1 MQAYTI
7 DKLLDMEPMDFMKW
21 AIKEFHLEIPTNIE
35 DIDDA
40 SLVGELL
47 AKSSNQYSYLCEL
60 QGMFKILARDAGRKG
75 DKKLKED
82 IIDKNTLIDEVGKG
96 LKQQYQTLSR
106 MITVRYMNLEESKMS
121 DSRSFNNN
129 DIPKNKSSNYVQQ
142 NIKSFEN
149 EEMNID
155 NNLQPISN
163 YNSPIINQS
172 QNINQINE
180 NNTIPTSS
188 NEPFKSIYDE
198 VPF

>member
-1 MQAYTI
+1 
-7 DKLLDMEPMDFMKW
+7 
-21 AIKEFHLEIPTNIE
+21 
-35 DIDDA
+35 
-40 SLVGELL
+40 
-47 AKSSNQYSYLCEL
+47 
-60 QGMFKILARDAGRKG
+60 
-75 DKKLKED
+75 
-82 IIDKNTLIDEVGKG
+82 
-96 LKQQYQTLSR
+96 

-172 QNINQINE
+172 QNTNQINE
-180 NNTIPTSS
+180 NNTIPNSS

>member
-1 MQAYTI
+1 MQAYTV
-7 DKLLDMEPMDFMKW
+7 DKLLDMDPMDFMKW
-21 AIKEFHLEIPTNIE
+21 AINEFHLEIPTDIE
-35 DIDDA
+35 AIDNA

-96 LKQQYQTLSR
+96 IKQQYQTLSR
-106 MITVRYMNLEESKMS
+106 MITVRYMDLEESKMS
-121 DSRSFNNN
+121 DSRSFNENN
-129 DIPKNKSSNYVQQ
+129 NSNYVQQ
-142 NIKSFEN
+142 NINSYEN

-155 NNLQPISN
+155 NNLQPLPN
-163 YNSPIINQS
+163 YNSTIVNQE
-172 QNINQINE
+172 QVLPQIEPE
-180 NNTIPTSS
+180 NMIQVPQQET
-188 NEPFKSIYDE
+188 FKSIYDE

>member
-1 MQAYTI
+1 M
-7 DKLLDMEPMDFMKW
+7 
-21 AIKEFHLEIPTNIE
+21 H
-35 DIDDA
+35 
-40 SLVGELL
+40 
-47 AKSSNQYSYLCEL
+47 
-60 QGMFKILARDAGRKG
+60 GRKG

-149 EEMNID
+149 E
-155 NNLQPISN
+155 
-163 YNSPIINQS
+163 
-172 QNINQINE
+172 
-180 NNTIPTSS
+180 
-188 NEPFKSIYDE
+188 
-198 VPF
+198 